1 VNARGI
7 SGAIALTL
15 HVVVLAA
22 LLSYAPAR
30 SAMLAAA
37 PIMVSLITAQ
47 RAEPK
52 PEPPVEIPPPKP
64 KPVVRP
70 KPPEPVM
77 IAAPTPAPA
86 VMAAPPLPPEPP
98 APAPEVQAPVPAP
111 VAAVPLEPLISPITP
126 PIFTADYLDN
136 PSPLY
141 PLASRRSGQQ
151 GRVVLRVLV
160 NTNGTADLVQVHA
173 SSGHVRLDE
182 SARDTVLQRWRFVP
196 AKRGAQP
203 VPAWVLI
210 PISFGLDS

>member
-1 VNARGI
+1 MSARGI
-7 SGAIALTL
+7 SGAITISL

-22 LLSYAPAR
+22 LMSYEPAR
-30 SAMLAAA
+30 SALAAAA

-52 PEPPVEIPPPKP
+52 PEPPVEVPPPKP

-86 VMAAPPLPPEPP
+86 VMSAPPLPPEPP

-111 VAAVPLEPLISPITP
+111 VAAVPLEPITP
-126 PIFTADYLDN
+126 PIFSADYLDN

-160 NTNGTADLVQVHA
+160 NTSGTADQVQVHA

-196 AKRGAQP
+196 AKRGAQAI
-203 VPAWVLI
+203 PAWVLI